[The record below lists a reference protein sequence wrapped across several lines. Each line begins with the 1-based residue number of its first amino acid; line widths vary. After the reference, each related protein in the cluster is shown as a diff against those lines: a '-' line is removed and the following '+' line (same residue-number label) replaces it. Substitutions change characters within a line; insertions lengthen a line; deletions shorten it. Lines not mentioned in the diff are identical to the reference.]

1 MRVGDLFEF
10 YESAVSLSIPVSAGL
25 VIDKS
30 RYAEPPSITV
40 LWRAGHVSKV
50 LIEALRAPG
59 YEIKVINENNGGSI
73 DQGR

>member
-1 MRVGDLFEF
+1 MKVGDLFEL
-10 YESAVSLSIPVSAGL
+10 YESAVSLSVPISAGL
-25 VIDKS
+25 VIEKS

-50 LIEALRAPG
+50 LVEALAAPG
-59 YEIKVINENNGGSI
+59 YEVRVVRGNKGGSI